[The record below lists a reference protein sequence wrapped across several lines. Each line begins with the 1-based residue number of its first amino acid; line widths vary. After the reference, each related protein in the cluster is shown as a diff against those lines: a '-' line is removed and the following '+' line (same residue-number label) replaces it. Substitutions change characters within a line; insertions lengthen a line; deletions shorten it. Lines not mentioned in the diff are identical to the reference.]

1 MKKEFRIILVL
12 VLFTLASC
20 ENMVFNPRRYSGE
33 NLQLL
38 VASRESLLG
47 VNGTYVDE
55 VVVIDEDQ
63 YGRVVYGFLGYNYL
77 SDNEV
82 LAVGVIQTY
91 NDQEVYYYDG
101 MNMISKQFNRPKEME
116 KLSVSYILSEFNID
130 DIETLK
136 AINDWGLQLKPEY
149 FFETRIEK
157 VKPTP
162 IKPVILSRISH
173 EVSSEISYNGCLF
186 FTKDKN
192 GLMLFIMQEYS
203 EGIYGD
209 VFLVMVNKNNEIVS
223 NTGIYKLSVEQ
234 IENPWEVLNQ
244 FKVDNGWKFH

>member
-1 MKKEFRIILVL
+1 MRKVRVLLSVFLLLLVS
-12 VLFTLASC
+12 AC

-63 YGRVVYGFLGYNYL
+63 YGRVVYGFLGYKYL

-82 LAVGVIQTY
+82 MAVGVIQTY

-101 MNMISKQFNRPKEME
+101 INMISKQFNRPQEM
-116 KLSVSYILSEFNID
+116 KNLSISSIQSEFGID

-136 AINDWGLQLKPEY
+136 SINDWGMPLKTEY

-162 IKPVILSRISH
+162 IKPVILSRIYH

-192 GLMLFIMQEYS
+192 GLMLYVMQEYS
-203 EGIYGD
+203 EGKFGD
-209 VFLVMVNKNNEIVS
+209 IFLVMINKNNEIVP
-223 NTGIYKLSVEQ
+223 NTGIYKISAEQ
-234 IENPWEVLNQ
+234 VENPWEILYQ
-244 FKVDNGWKFH
+244 FKIDNGWAFH